1 MLPYNQTLVYF
12 LPFIQSGVLPHFSYD
27 ETEVQGASGEVSS
40 VRCRGRESPD
50 GSEIGSY
57 GFLS

>member
-1 MLPYNQTLVYF
+1 MLLYNQTSVCF
-12 LPFIQSGVLPHFSYD
+12 LSFTQSGMLPHFSYN
-27 ETEVQGASGEVSS
+27 ETEVQGVSGEVSS
-40 VRCRGRESPD
+40 VRCRIRESPD